1 MTKAETTFWR
11 KRQYAFTPNVPQNNY
26 HVHVVNT
33 RTIEAK
39 DEART
44 LEAKA
49 RTLKAK
55 ARTLK
60 AKAKAKDM
68 IFCPRGSSK
77 PRPVL
82 EDSITG
88 LNIKSKFHRSLPQ
101 EIVTSESVNSFKI
114 KVDPFFER

>member
-1 MTKAETTFWR
+1 
-11 KRQYAFTPNVPQNNY
+11 
-26 HVHVVNT
+26 VHVAKA

-55 ARTLK
+55 
-60 AKAKAKDM
+60 DM
-68 IFCPRGSSK
+68 ICCPRGSLR

-88 LNIKSKFHRSLPQ
+88 Y
-101 EIVTSESVNSFKI
+101 
-114 KVDPFFER
+114 